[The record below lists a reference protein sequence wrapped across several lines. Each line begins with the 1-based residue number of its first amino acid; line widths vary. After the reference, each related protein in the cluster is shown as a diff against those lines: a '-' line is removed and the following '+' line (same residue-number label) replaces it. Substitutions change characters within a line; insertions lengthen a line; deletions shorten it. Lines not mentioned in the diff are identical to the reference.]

1 MRSRLTS
8 FPHNAAMA
16 KRVSG
21 ILGAVIFLGLLVLV
35 PAANSPAQST
45 SSTTWAVSIVLP
57 ARLVSGQPATLAVL
71 GVDGRLAP
79 DITVQL
85 GNDQRVKTDKTG
97 RASFVAPMGGSV
109 LIATAAGNS
118 AAALIDPDVSTAAAQ
133 APVVAPVV
141 SQLDEFPICGNGFS
155 GDSDANHVTV
165 NDDRA
170 FVLAASP
177 ECLAVLASPRAIPG
191 PAKISIATRGAQ
203 WNAATTLVSLHFDP
217 PLPPL
222 LPEKRSKLVLHAQGS
237 DQALRVLVEN
247 KTPGVLRFLRGDRQE
262 LLTSGGAENSAE
274 VAVQAI
280 ATGDFSFHARILAA
294 PDVDAARRYLTAAAS
309 LARKDQQR
317 ATRNLSERLTHHPRD
332 SQKVGREIDEIKS
345 TTMAG
350 DYRTLL
356 ESAASALE

>member
-1 MRSRLTS
+1 MRSRLIW
-8 FPHNAAMA
+8 FKDNWAIA
-16 KRVSG
+16 KRTIE
-21 ILGAVIFLGLLVLV
+21 ILGLALLVGWLLLV
-35 PAANSPAQST
+35 PAISTPAQST

-79 DITVQL
+79 NITVKL

-97 RASFVAPMGGSV
+97 RASFTAPMGGSV

-118 AAALIDPDVSTAAAQ
+118 AAALVDPDVSTAQ
-133 APVVAPVV
+133 AHAPIVAPVV
-141 SQLDEFPICGNGFS
+141 SQFDEFPIYGTGFS
-155 GDSDANHVTV
+155 GDADSNHVTL

-177 ECLAVLASPRAIPG
+177 ECLTVLASPRAIPG
-191 PAKISIATRGAQ
+191 PAKISIETPGGQ
-203 WNAATTLVSLHFDP
+203 WSAATTLVSLHFDP
-217 PLPPL
+217 PLPAL
-222 LPEKRSKLVLHAQGS
+222 VPEKRSKLALHVQGS
-237 DQALRVLVEN
+237 DQALRILVEN

-262 LLTSGGAENSAE
+262 VLTSGGAQNSAD

-280 ATGDFSFHARILAA
+280 TTGDFSFHARILAA

-309 LARKDQQR
+309 LAPKDLQR
-317 ATRNLSERLTHHPRD
+317 ATRNIAERLTQHPHD
-332 SQKVGREIDEIKS
+332 TQKAGREIDQIMS
-345 TTMAG
+345 TTMSG

>member
-1 MRSRLTS
+1 MPSRLRP
-8 FPHNAAMA
+8 FRQNAAIRMQKA
-16 KRVSG
+16 T
-21 ILGAVIFLGLLVLV
+21 ILGLALFVGCLALI
-35 PAANSPAQST
+35 PAINTAAQST
-45 SSTTWAVSIVLP
+45 SSTTWAVSIILP

-79 DITVQL
+79 GITVQL

-97 RASFVAPMGGSV
+97 RASFTASTGGSV

-118 AAALIDPDVSTAAAQ
+118 VAALVDPDVSSAAAQ
-133 APVVAPVV
+133 VPIIAPVV
-141 SQLDEFPICGNGFS
+141 SQSDQFPICGRGFS
-155 GDSDANHVTV
+155 GDADANHVTL

-177 ECLAVLASPRAIPG
+177 ECLAVLPSPRAIPG
-191 PAKISIATRGAQ
+191 PANISIETPGAQ

-222 LPEKRSKLVLHAQGS
+222 TPDKRSRLVLHAQGS

-247 KTPGVLRFLRGDRQE
+247 NTPGVLRFLRGDRQE
-262 LLTSGGAENSAE
+262 LLTSGGAQNSAD

-280 ATGDFSFHARILAA
+280 VTGDFSFHARILAA
-294 PDVDAARRYLTAAAS
+294 PDVDAARRYLAVAAS
-309 LARKDQQR
+309 LASKDLQR
-317 ATRNLSERLTHHPRD
+317 QTRNLAERLAHHPRD
-332 SQKVGREIDEIKS
+332 TQKVGREIDEIMS

-356 ESAASALE
+356 GSAASALE

>member
-1 MRSRLTS
+1 MRSRLRS
-8 FPHNAAMA
+8 FSQNAAIT
-16 KRVSG
+16 KHDDR
-21 ILGAVIFLGLLVLV
+21 ILGLVLFVGWLVLV
-35 PAANSPAQST
+35 PWINTSAQST

-79 DITVQL
+79 EITVQL
-85 GNDQRVKTDKTG
+85 GNDQRVKTDKAG
-97 RASFVAPMGGSV
+97 RASFTVPVGGSV
-109 LIATAAGNS
+109 LVATAAGNS
-118 AAALIDPDVSTAAAQ
+118 AAALVDPSVSAAPAQ
-133 APVVAPVV
+133 GPAVPPVV
-141 SQLDEFPICGNGFS
+141 SQLDEFPICGSGFS
-155 GDSDANHVTV
+155 GDADSNHVTL

-191 PAKISIATRGAQ
+191 PAKISIETPGAQ

-222 LPEKRSKLVLHAQGS
+222 VPERRSRLALHVQGS
-237 DQALRVLVEN
+237 DQALRILVQN
-247 KTPGVLRFLRGDRQE
+247 KTPGVLRFLRGDGQE
-262 LLTSGGAENSAE
+262 LLTSGGAQNSAD

-280 ATGDFSFHARILAA
+280 TTGNFSFHARILAA
-294 PDVDAARRYLTAAAS
+294 PDADAARRYLAAAAS
-309 LARKDQQR
+309 LAPKNLQR
-317 ATRNLSERLTHHPRD
+317 RTRNLAERLTHHPRD
-332 SQKVGREIDEIKS
+332 TQKVGREIEEIMS
-345 TTMAG
+345 TTMAS

>member
-1 MRSRLTS
+1 MGSRLRS
-8 FPHNAAMA
+8 FPRNATNSKQQAGFLA
-16 KRVSG
+16 LALFVSSL
-21 ILGAVIFLGLLVLV
+21 ILFLAL
-35 PAANSPAQST
+35 NTPAQST

-57 ARLVSGQPATLAVL
+57 ARLVSGQPATVAVL

-79 DITVQL
+79 DITVDL
-85 GNDQRVKTDKTG
+85 GNGQRVKTDKTG

-109 LIATAAGNS
+109 LIAAAAGNA
-118 AAALIDPDVSTAAAQ
+118 AAALIDPDVSTAAVET
-133 APVVAPVV
+133 PVVAPMV
-141 SQLDEFPICGNGFS
+141 SQLDEFPICGNRFS
-155 GDSDANHVTV
+155 GDADANHVTL

-191 PAKISIATRGAQ
+191 PAKISIETPGAQ
-203 WNAATTLVSLHFDP
+203 WNVATTLVSLHFDP

-222 LPEKRSKLVLHAQGS
+222 VPEKRSKLVLHAQGS
-237 DQALRVLVEN
+237 QQALRVSVAN

-262 LLTSGGAENSAE
+262 LLTSGGAQNSAD

-280 ATGDFSFHARILAA
+280 TTGDFSFQARILAA
-294 PDVDAARRYLTAAAS
+294 PDVDAGRRYLAAAAS
-309 LARKDQQR
+309 LSPKDLQR
-317 ATRNLSERLTHHPRD
+317 ATRNLAVRLAHHPRD
-332 SQKVGREIDEIKS
+332 TQTVSREIEAMMS

-356 ESAASALE
+356 EAAASALE

>member
-1 MRSRLTS
+1 MRSRLRS
-8 FPHNAAMA
+8 FPQNAAITRQKA
-16 KRVSG
+16 E
-21 ILGAVIFLGLLVLV
+21 ILGLTLLVGWLLLV
-35 PAANSPAQST
+35 PATNTPAQST

-79 DITVQL
+79 NITVKL

-97 RASFVAPMGGSV
+97 RASFTAPMGGSV

-118 AAALIDPDVSTAAAQ
+118 AAALVDPDVSTAQ
-133 APVVAPVV
+133 AHAPIVAPVV
-141 SQLDEFPICGNGFS
+141 SQFDEFSICGTRFS
-155 GDSDANHVTV
+155 GDADSNHVTL
-165 NDDRA
+165 NDDRS

-177 ECLAVLASPRAIPG
+177 ECLTVLASPRAIPG
-191 PAKISIATRGAQ
+191 PAKISIETPGGQ
-203 WNAATTLVSLHFDP
+203 WSAATTLVSLHFDP
-217 PLPPL
+217 PLPAL
-222 LPEKRSKLVLHAQGS
+222 VPERRSKLALHVQGS
-237 DQALRVLVEN
+237 DQALRILVEN

-262 LLTSGGAENSAE
+262 VLTSGGAQNSAD

-280 ATGDFSFHARILAA
+280 TTGDFSFHARILAA

-309 LARKDQQR
+309 LAPKDLQR
-317 ATRNLSERLTHHPRD
+317 ATRNIAERLTQHPHD
-332 SQKVGREIDEIKS
+332 TQKAGREIDQTMS

>member
-1 MRSRLTS
+1 MRSLLRS
-8 FPHNAAMA
+8 FPQNVAIT
-16 KRVSG
+16 RPNTV
-21 ILGAVIFLGLLVLV
+21 ILGLALLVGSLV
-35 PAANSPAQST
+35 LISAINTPAQST

-79 DITVQL
+79 NITVKL

-97 RASFVAPMGGSV
+97 RVSFTAPMGGSV

-118 AAALIDPDVSTAAAQ
+118 AAALVDPDVSTAQ
-133 APVVAPVV
+133 AHAPIVAPVV
-141 SQLDEFPICGNGFS
+141 SQLDEFPICGSGFS
-155 GDSDANHVTV
+155 GDADSNHVTL

-177 ECLAVLASPRAIPG
+177 ECLTVLASPRAIPG
-191 PAKISIATRGAQ
+191 PAKISIETPGGQ
-203 WNAATTLVSLHFDP
+203 WSAATTLVSLHFDP
-217 PLPPL
+217 PLPALVPGR
-222 LPEKRSKLVLHAQGS
+222 RSELALHVQGS
-237 DQALRVLVEN
+237 DQALRILVEN

-262 LLTSGGAENSAE
+262 VLTSGGAQNSAD

-280 ATGDFSFHARILAA
+280 TTGDFSFHARILAA

-309 LARKDQQR
+309 LAPKDLQR
-317 ATRNLSERLTHHPRD
+317 ATRSLAERLTHHPGD
-332 SQKVGREIDEIKS
+332 TQKVGREIDEIMS
-345 TTMAG
+345 TTMAS

-356 ESAASALE
+356 ESAVSALE